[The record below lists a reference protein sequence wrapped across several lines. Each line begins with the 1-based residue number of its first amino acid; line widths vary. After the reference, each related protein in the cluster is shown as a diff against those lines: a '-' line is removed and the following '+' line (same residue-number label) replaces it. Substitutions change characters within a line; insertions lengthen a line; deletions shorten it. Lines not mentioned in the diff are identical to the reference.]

1 MGAKEVKEKMLG
13 SIDLAK
19 EKVALAHHQLRIRK
33 LVIQPGGVVPWHSHG
48 DRPALIY
55 IIEGE
60 ILEYASTCAVP
71 ILHKAGDVSPEM
83 SATAHWWKNAGSK
96 TVVLIS
102 ADVLHDAKDHN
113 M

>member
-1 MGAKEVKEKMLG
+1 MA
-13 SIDLAK
+13 D
-19 EKVALAHHQLRIRK
+19 HQMRLRK
-33 LVIQPGGVVPWHSHG
+33 LEIKPGGIVSWHSHG

-60 ILEYASTCAVP
+60 ILEYASNCAVP
-71 ILHKAGDVSPEM
+71 IVHKAGDVAPET
-83 SATAHWWKNAGSK
+83 SATAHWWKNTGTK

-102 ADVLHDAKDHN
+102 ADILHDQKDHN